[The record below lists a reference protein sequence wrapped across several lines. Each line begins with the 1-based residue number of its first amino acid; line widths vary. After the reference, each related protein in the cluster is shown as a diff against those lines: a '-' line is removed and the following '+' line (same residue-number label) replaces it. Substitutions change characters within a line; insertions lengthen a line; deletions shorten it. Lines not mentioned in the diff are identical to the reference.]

1 MTSGEQLSPLQA
13 TSAPHNGNIGCVR
26 PRATTITGT
35 SNGSSVQNSTTNFAN
50 ATSGGNDNTIGDSA
64 GDVSNSAT
72 AISAGTV
79 VNTNSNG
86 VWPGLRTSLFS
97 TAALIADEH
106 GDPLA
111 ATQ

>member
-1 MTSGEQLSPLQA
+1 MTSGEKLSPLQA

-26 PRATTITGT
+26 PRATTITSS
-35 SNGSSVQNSTTNFAN
+35 SNGSSIQNSTTNFAN
-50 ATSGGNDNTIGDSA
+50 AISGSDNIGDVGNETNTCQVSTSA
-64 GDVSNSAT
+64 A
-72 AISAGTV
+72 AA

-86 VWPGLRTSLFS
+86 VWPGLRTCLFS